1 MLLQPS
7 VHIAKMGIKCILVYN
22 LDNPKFKCIY
32 IKQYTD
38 TERQIERQ
46 RDRQIDRQIDRY
58 IDIKIDREIK
68 KAWFRY

>member
-7 VHIAKMGIKCILVYN
+7 VHIAKMGMKCILVYN

-38 TERQIERQ
+38 TER
-46 RDRQIDRQIDRY
+46 
-58 IDIKIDREIK
+58 
-68 KAWFRY
+68 